1 MCRMPAALRSWTR
14 DVLKL
19 LDEAESD
26 QNSAQTMDAITVFLI
41 LIPASALA
49 GDSEA
54 KVAQYRG
61 EKLALERAMTKKG
74 C

>member
-1 MCRMPAALRSWTR
+1 MTAKHREVSE
-14 DVLKL
+14 K

-26 QNSAQTMDAITVFLI
+26 QNSAQAMDAVTVFLV
-41 LIPASALA
+41 LIPASALT
-49 GDSEA
+49 GDAEA
-54 KVAQYRG
+54 KVAQYKG